1 MRKKLVSLSLIGM
14 MLLGQTGFSFATI
27 DLQSHNMACYD
38 NQIMP
43 LWTNI
48 NSAFTNIT
56 SNGKLVTASVNIRPQ
71 NKAMY
76 VSGAM
81 YLQQYNSGRWINKAK
96 WSFSKKGNVDL
107 LKTHSAISGGR
118 YRVKIEATVNKEN
131 ISLLSKEE
139 YVRV

>member
-27 DLQSHNMACYD
+27 DLQSDNMVCYD

-43 LWTNI
+43 LWSNV
-48 NSAFTNIT
+48 NSVFTNIR

-71 NKAMY
+71 NKSMH
-76 VSGAM
+76 VSGTM
-81 YLQQYNSGRWINKAK
+81 YLQQCISGRWINKAK
-96 WSFSKKGNVDL
+96 WTFSKNGNVDL
-107 LKTHSAISGGR
+107 LKQYSASSGGR

-131 ISLLSKEE
+131 LSLLSKEE

>member
-1 MRKKLVSLSLIGM
+1 MRKKFISLSLIGII
-14 MLLGQTGFSFATI
+14 LIGQTGFAFATNE
-27 DLQSHNMACYD
+27 LESSNMVCYE

-48 NSAFTNIT
+48 NSVFTNIK
-56 SNGKLVTASVNIRPQ
+56 SNGKLITALVNIQPK

-76 VSGAM
+76 VSGTM
-81 YLQQYNSGRWINKAK
+81 YLQQCISGRWINKAK
-96 WSFSKKGNVDL
+96 WTFSKNGNVDL
-107 LKTHSAISGGR
+107 LKQYSASSGGR

-131 ISLLSKEE
+131 LSLLSKEE